1 MATKHFDKEIR
12 LEARRQFVHEEKG
25 PHEIA
30 KHFKQRPSANTI
42 MKWAKEKNP
51 EGKDWYDQRQAL
63 EEDEYEKISP
73 SSLVKK
79 ILNKIHKFYEKADFS
94 HIDADAIAKLQKQL
108 EKIDDPRYQIPVMY
122 QLMTDFV
129 NYTRQNY
136 PNLITQEFAEAIRD
150 FRTEI
155 RKKLG

>member
-42 MKWAKEKNP
+42 MKWAKEKDA
-51 EGKDWYDQRQAL
+51 EGKDWYDERRAL
-63 EEDEYEKISP
+63 EQTEYEKISP
-73 SSLVKK
+73 SSIASK
-79 ILNKIHKFYEKADFS
+79 ILAQIHQLLDEPKFS
-94 HIDADAIAKLQKQL
+94 HVHADAIAKLQKNL
-108 EKIDDPRYQIPVMY
+108 EKITDARYQVPVMY

-129 NYTRQNY
+129 NHTRQNF
-136 PNLITQEFAEAIRD
+136 PKLITKEFAEAVRD